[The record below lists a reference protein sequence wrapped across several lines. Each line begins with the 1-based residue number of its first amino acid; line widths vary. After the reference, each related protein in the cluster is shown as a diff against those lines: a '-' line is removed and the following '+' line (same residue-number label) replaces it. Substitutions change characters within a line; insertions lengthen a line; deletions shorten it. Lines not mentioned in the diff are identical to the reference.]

1 MFLTEQYSVM
11 NNTLLLSLFL
21 LPLPALSRPL
31 FSRAPAPLSP
41 STCQDAMKKEAVPT
55 NVTYDLLSGSK
66 EIRLKA
72 RYRPALRPFQ
82 CSHRCIYAL
91 LFIASE
97 RSISLPSIK
106 ILHKFA
112 HPLIVKLSEDPRS
125 PFKYRICST
134 SNIHKEPFRRS
145 LFPPRRFL
153 SSCSETF
160 YL

>member
-1 MFLTEQYSVM
+1 M

-41 STCQDAMKKEAVPT
+41 STCQHGQDAMKKEAVPT

-112 HPLIVKLSEDPRS
+112 HPLIV
-125 PFKYRICST
+125 
-134 SNIHKEPFRRS
+134 
-145 LFPPRRFL
+145 
-153 SSCSETF
+153 
-160 YL
+160 